1 MAGSR
6 GWLAVKGKDGAAI
19 FAELDLVRTDEAA
32 THPQRG
38 ASIALPNGWFVIIT
52 RFASPLLTEDSL
64 LPLSAGCSV
73 IGVQWEQ
80 DGLSVA
86 TAYENGKPA
95 WHVEHNGESGVRV
108 LVTSGLLPAAFDILH
123 ARFEIEQDA
132 ADAAGDDVDCFHAL
146 PVELAETVTGFEY
159 ELGAGAYGLAAFDG
173 WKIGQEAIPRAAS
186 RRLRRRM
193 ARSARPWWK
202 FW

>member
-6 GWLAVKGKDGAAI
+6 GWLAVKGKDGPAVL
-19 FAELDLVRTDEAA
+19 AELELVRTED
-32 THPQRG
+32 TSSHPQRG
-38 ASIALPNGWFVIIT
+38 MCIALPSGWFVVIT

-64 LPLSAGCSV
+64 LPLSQGCKV
-73 IGVQWEQ
+73 IGVQWDEASV
-80 DGLSVA
+80 SVA

-95 WHVEHNGESGVRV
+95 WHVEHNAESAVRV
-108 LVTSGLLPAAFDILH
+108 LVTSGELPPPFDVLH
-123 ARFEIEQDA
+123 ARFESEQDA
-132 ADAAGDDVDCFHAL
+132 ADEAGEDVDCFHAL
-146 PVELAETVTGFEY
+146 PVELAETMTGFEY
-159 ELGAGAYGLAAFDG
+159 EFGAGAYGVPAFEG
-173 WKIGQEAIPRAAS
+173 WKIGQEPIPRATS